1 MTRRRRRRGARPASA
16 PAALEDDD
24 LLRKIFL
31 LLPPQPSTLPR
42 LSVVCKQ
49 WRDVVTDPQF
59 LRGFRDQHRK
69 PPLLGLVMGHTGHPY
84 FRSDLDPPDHI
95 PHERF
100 FPRDIRSMNMDIF
113 DCRHGRVVFFAQQ
126 LGEVVLFDPAT
137 GGRRCVV
144 VPPVFTGKEIGVF
157 NAAVICV
164 SGDEGHVHGDCHTS
178 PFQVVLMGI
187 SDDYRQAFA
196 SVYSSES
203 GIWGDIISIENRE
216 MYDLRQPST
225 LIGNALYWLFPGD
238 DGEGILEFDL
248 GRQSLANIEMPH
260 GLEYYRHRSLQV
272 ILADDG
278 CVGLAI
284 LSCYKFEMWER
295 KVSCDDGVAG
305 WVLQKTIQ
313 LNTILGLG
321 PMGGLHN
328 LLMGYDEVDHVI
340 YIRTDIG
347 FCMVR
352 LESMQSRNLGKENF
366 SNTAYLPYRSFYTAV
381 SDLAVCERG
390 TGDLFAPLADDYLL
404 ASWGVGAVGGNEAAT
419 SSETLPEGGTF
430 GKPKHEDQG
439 MDADLVPSR
448 VLKQTRIDVIFKKET
463 ETRSKLSKA
472 WAKWFRS
479 NGVPGNKADCPHF
492 RSALKLTQELGTRVI
507 VPTGNE
513 IDGAD
518 LDASDEE
525 LP

>member
-69 PPLLGLVMGHTGHPY
+69 PPLLGLVMGHTGHRY

-238 DGEGILEFDL
+238 VGEGILEFDL

-366 SNTAYLPYRSFYTAV
+366 SNTAYLPYRSFYTA
-381 SDLAVCERG
+381 
-390 TGDLFAPLADDYLL
+390 
-404 ASWGVGAVGGNEAAT
+404 
-419 SSETLPEGGTF
+419 GTF

-448 VLKQTRIDVIFKKET
+448 VLKQTRIDVMFKKET

-492 RSALKLTQELGTRVI
+492 RSALKLTQELGTRFI

>member
-1 MTRRRRRRGARPASA
+1 MTRRRRRRRARPASP

-69 PPLLGLVMGHTGHPY
+69 PPLLGLVMGHTGSPY

-113 DCRHGRVVFFAQQ
+113 DCRHGRVVFFAQR

-144 VPPVFTGKEIGVF
+144 VPPVFHGKEIGVF

-178 PFQVVLMGI
+178 PFQVVLIGI
-187 SDDYRQAFA
+187 HDDNKRAFA
-196 SVYSSES
+196 SVYSSET
-203 GIWGDIISIENRE
+203 GTWGELISTAAIRYMCELNR
-216 MYDLRQPST
+216 PST
-225 LIGNALYWLFPGD
+225 LVGDSVYWVFDGNED
-238 DGEGILEFDL
+238 GILKFDL
-248 GRQSLANIEMPH
+248 DRHSLVNIEMPDFMYYNCSSSFKIMSTDD
-260 GLEYYRHRSLQV
+260 GSFGLAALEYQ
-272 ILADDG
+272 
-278 CVGLAI
+278 
-284 LSCYKFEMWER
+284 KFEMWER
-295 KVSCDDGVAG
+295 EVDCDGVAG
-305 WVLQKTIQ
+305 WVLQKTFE

-321 PMGGLHN
+321 PMGGCDN
-328 LLMGYDEVDHVI
+328 LMLGYDEDDRAI
-340 YIRTDIG
+340 YVKTDIG
-347 FCMVR
+347 VCIIQ
-352 LESMQSRNLGKENF
+352 LETMQFRNLGKDNF
-366 SNTAYLPYRSFYTAV
+366 TTTAYYPYKSFYTAV
-381 SDLAVCERG
+381 SDLAVCER
-390 TGDLFAPLADDYLL
+390 TGDLFAPLANDYLL

-419 SSETLPEGGTF
+419 SSETLPDGGTV
-430 GKPKHEDQG
+430 GMSKHIDQG
-439 MDADLVPSR
+439 KDADPVPSR
-448 VLKQTRIDVIFKKET
+448 ALKQTRIDVIFKKET

-479 NGVPGNKADCPHF
+479 NGVPGNKADCPLF
-492 RSALKLTQELGTRVI
+492 RSALKLTQQLGTRFI
-507 VPTGNE
+507 APTGNE
-513 IDGAD
+513 IDGAN

>member
-1 MTRRRRRRGARPASA
+1 MTRRRRARPAPP

-31 LLPPQPSTLPR
+31 LLPPQPSTLPCV
-42 LSVVCKQ
+42 SVVCKQ

-59 LRGFRDQHRK
+59 LRGFRDQHRR
-69 PPLLGLVMGHTGHPY
+69 PPLLGLVMGHTASPY
-84 FRSDLDPPDHI
+84 FRSDLNPPDHI

-113 DCRHGRVVFFAQQ
+113 DCRHGRVVFFAQR

-144 VPPVFTGKEIGVF
+144 VPPVFHGKEIGVF

-164 SGDEGHVHGDCHTS
+164 SGDEGHVHGDCHAS

-187 SDDYRQAFA
+187 SDDYKQAFA

-216 MYDLRQPST
+216 MYDLKQPST

-248 GRQSLANIEMPH
+248 GRQSLANIEMPQ
-260 GLEYYRHRSLQV
+260 GLVYYSPRSLQV
-272 ILADDG
+272 MVADGG

-284 LSCYKFEMWER
+284 LSCYRFEMWER

-305 WVLQKTIQ
+305 WVLQKTVQ

-321 PMGGLHN
+321 PMGGLDN

-347 FCMVR
+347 FYMVR
-352 LESMQSRNLGKENF
+352 LESMQFRNLGKDNF
-366 SNTAYLPYRSFYTAV
+366 SNTSYLPYRSFYTAV
-381 SDLAVCERG
+381 SDLAVCER
-390 TGDLFAPLADDYLL
+390 TGELFAPLANDYLL
-404 ASWGVGAVGGNEAAT
+404 ASWGVEAVGGNEAAT
-419 SSETLPEGGTF
+419 LSETSPEGGTV
-430 GKPKHEDQG
+430 GMSKHIDQG
-439 MDADLVPSR
+439 KDADPAPSR
-448 VLKQTRIDVIFKKET
+448 ALKQTRIDVIFKKET

-479 NGVPGNKADCPHF
+479 NGVPANKADCPHF
-492 RSALKLTQELGTRVI
+492 CSALKLTQQLGTRLVA
-507 VPTGNE
+507 PTGNE
-513 IDGAD
+513 IDSAN